1 MHANALT
8 RVALAAMLVA
18 HIGCSP
24 RTPGGAATGSEN
36 AVPTV
41 GADASTDAG
50 PEKSPVLDGGAQI
63 TVRVLLPD
71 PEFHLPES
79 GMTTGVVAHK
89 MQTRR
94 KPPLGLVPSVV
105 FSGVG
110 VFQENDDTTLL
121 GEIELQPNGDGTARA
136 AVLPIQGGRYRL
148 VGTATREDG
157 TVLTGTSEV
166 VDIADRAMSSV
177 AVTYLATGQPRPTG
191 PRVTLLSIQQPTG
204 ARDQAPLTIVAQVS
218 IPQGKTATAMVS
230 AACFNE
236 AGESLGAEISTPSGQ
251 HPLGLHSSDTSVNWT
266 LVSPGASS
274 CRATVTLAL
283 KDDPNAVDTADIDL
297 ARRTLGL
304 DVNVSA
310 NLGIRVLSATLLSNL
325 GASTA
330 HIPYDLRETGPY
342 QWVLH
347 IDNPFIVADEKGLA
361 LKAATL
367 KISGEQCVLTPSP
380 DTIEPDL
387 PVAEV
392 PELTSA
398 TNIRW
403 TLRKT
408 KAVSLRD
415 LKEHPQCILSYTLTD
430 SMNVT
435 TVGSVSIP
443 ISGQLSAPTD
453 APLLDVVRGVV
464 SLSWSRGLGSV

>member
-24 RTPGGAATGSEN
+24 RKPGGAATGSEN

-50 PEKSPVLDGGAQI
+50 PEESPVLDGGAQI

-71 PEFHLPES
+71 PAFNLPES
-79 GMTTGVVAHK
+79 GMPTGVVAHK

-94 KPPLGLVPSVV
+94 KPPSGLVPESPVV
-105 FSGVG
+105 FSQVD
-110 VFQENDDTTLL
+110 VFQENDDTTSV
-121 GEIELQPNGDGTARA
+121 GKIELQSNGDGTARA
-136 AVLPIQGGRYRL
+136 AVLPIQRGRYRL

-157 TVLTGTSEV
+157 TVFTGTSEV

-177 AVTYLATGQPRPTG
+177 ALTYLAPLQRRPTG
-191 PRVTLLSIQQPTG
+191 PRVTLLSMQQPTG
-204 ARDQAPLTIVAQVS
+204 ARDRAPLTIVAQVS

-266 LVSPGASS
+266 LASPGASS

-330 HIPYDLRETGPY
+330 HIPYDLKETGPY
-342 QWVLH
+342 QWVLR
-347 IDNPFIVADEKGLA
+347 IDNPYIVAHEKGLA

-380 DTIEPDL
+380 DTLEPDL
-387 PVAEV
+387 PVAKV
-392 PELTSA
+392 PELNSA
-398 TNIRW
+398 TNIPW
-403 TLRKT
+403 TLGKT

-435 TVGSVSIP
+435 TVGSVPIP
-443 ISGQLSAPTD
+443 ISGHLTSPPEAPR
-453 APLLDVVRGVV
+453 LEI
-464 SLSWSRGLGSV
+464 SRELVPHQPSVDG